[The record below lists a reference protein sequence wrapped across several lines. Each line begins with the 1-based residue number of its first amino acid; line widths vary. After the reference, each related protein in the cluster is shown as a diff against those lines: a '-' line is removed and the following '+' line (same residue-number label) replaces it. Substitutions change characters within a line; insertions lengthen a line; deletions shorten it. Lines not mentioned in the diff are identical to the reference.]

1 MTTLLTYKIIAA
13 ICIFL
18 ISLLSVIYPLKKK
31 YMNGHLGERMQLSE
45 ALASGV
51 FLGAAFFHM
60 LPESVKQFAPYTQS
74 IHYPLPELIAV
85 LGFLVPLFLE
95 RLTFTAETP
104 HSKYSIAT
112 ILFFVLSI
120 HAFTEGAAVGVGNV
134 LSETLLIAVAII
146 AHKASESFALCVTLI
161 RQSFSFVTTI
171 SLLVLFACI
180 TPLGIF
186 AGNMALHI
194 STVQGHP
201 LLPASINAFA
211 AGTFLY
217 ISTLHHTH
225 THEHK
230 GDSRGLLEFFMLLL
244 GVAVMAAIAIW
255 A

>member
-1 MTTLLTYKIIAA
+1 MLLTYKIIAA
-13 ICIFL
+13 FCIFL
-18 ISLLSVIYPLKKK
+18 VSVLSVIYPLKKK
-31 YMNGHLGERMQLSE
+31 HASDHLGEGMQLSE

-60 LPESVKQFAPYTQS
+60 LPEAVKQFAPLH
-74 IHYPLPELIAV
+74 IAFPFPEFIAV

-95 RLTFTAETP
+95 RLSLAADTPRSTA
-104 HSKYSIAT
+104 SIAY
-112 ILFFVLSI
+112 IIFFVLGI

-134 LSETLLIAVAII
+134 LSETLLIATAIL

-161 RQSFSFVTTI
+161 RHHFSMR
-171 SLLVLFACI
+171 SLIILLILFACI

-186 AGNMALHI
+186 AGDFVLQI
-194 STVQGHP
+194 SDTHGHP

-225 THEHK
+225 FHEHK
-230 GDSRGLLEFFMLLL
+230 GDSRGLIEYFMLVL
-244 GVAVMAAIAIW
+244 GVAIMAGLAIW